1 MKVRSGL
8 VKSPVEMDH
17 RLLDSNPIE
26 LSLGQAYNVAG
37 VTQWGQESQIMAWAE
52 INQSMLTNY

>member
-1 MKVRSGL
+1 
-8 VKSPVEMDH
+8 MDH